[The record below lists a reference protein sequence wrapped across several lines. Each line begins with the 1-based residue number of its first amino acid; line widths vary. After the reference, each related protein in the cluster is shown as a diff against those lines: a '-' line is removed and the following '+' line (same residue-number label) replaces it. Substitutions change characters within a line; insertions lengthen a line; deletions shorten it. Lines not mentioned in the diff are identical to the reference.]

1 MIWYME
7 LLWNRRVLL
16 IEKSSH
22 PHQASHVDHLGS
34 PSAAW
39 RDLAPW
45 SGREIV
51 WNPYVQFGTHG
62 WYGHIWL
69 KNLTHINWFD
79 LTRIQCEGSFTLHFP
94 DSPNQPGDPLAIV
107 IVRTFTRSFCT
118 PSCWFKMRR
127 YLCTWML
134 WGISPWKRP
143 SVTRMTIGP
152 LETVS
157 ETGAVGPGCF
167 WHLLTCRCWTMQ
179 ESQSKD
185 RDGND
190 EFGESE
196 RKEKKMKM
204 EGQRA
209 QNMELF
215 KREFAWFQIPQIDT
229 CRGTE
234 TVCMKGIN
242 HILHVGHAVYAYP
255 SVN

>member
-1 MIWYME
+1 MATNMDTSGWKTLPTSTDSI
-7 LLWNRRVLL
+7 LLEFSVGGLSRSTSRT
-16 IEKSSH
+16 
-22 PHQASHVDHLGS
+22 HQ
-34 PSAAW
+34 
-39 RDLAPW
+39 
-45 SGREIV
+45 
-51 WNPYVQFGTHG
+51 
-62 WYGHIWL
+62 
-69 KNLTHINWFD
+69 
-79 LTRIQCEGSFTLHFP
+79 
-94 DSPNQPGDPLAIV
+94 NQPGDPLAIM

-157 ETGAVGPGCF
+157 ETGAV
-167 WHLLTCRCWTMQ
+167 
-179 ESQSKD
+179 
-185 RDGND
+185 
-190 EFGESE
+190 FG

-242 HILHVGHAVYAYP
+242 HISHVGHAVYAYRIP
-255 SVN
+255 FSQLVHCWMHMHRSNLLADTMVYLCLSCSMCKRKSGVHVFDIIW